1 MRPTKPHIFPKMY
14 SRAYYFF
21 CKPLLILRASGISF
35 FRFGGYS
42 HKNHLFFGEHRT
54 QVLANIYLHNA
65 RFLSGISIPCFWW
78 VDGGWVE
85 EGAGL
90 IGGSGPIG
98 TYHVGVPAFR
108 KGWMTV
114 KLNAPAFR
122 NNGTQQ
128 NLMFQPS
135 ERLEHCKTQC
145 SSLPKRLE
153 RTKTQHSHS
162 WSGCRIDAAC
172 SIGKVSKKYLKSILG
187 VYFWTRVQKR
197 YCV

>member
-1 MRPTKPHIFPKMY
+1 MSVIFFV
-14 SRAYYFF
+14 S
-21 CKPLLILRASGISF
+21 LW
-35 FRFGGYS
+35 GYS
-42 HKNHLFFGEHRT
+42 HKSHLFFCEHRT
-54 QVLANIYLHNA
+54 QVLVNIHLHNA

-122 NNGTQQ
+122 NNGTRQ

-135 ERLEHCKTQC
+135 KRLEHCKTQC

-172 SIGKVSKKYLKSILG
+172 SIEKVSRKYLKSILG
-187 VYFWTRVQKR
+187 VFLLNGGATWVSKKYLTSI
-197 YCV
+197 